1 MGAWEEGRTRWYK
14 IISWLVSCLAGQVTF
29 SPFFTAF
36 DSLPCWLSTL
46 SVLYSVLCTYTKYSV
61 QEILLFY
68 YSILF
73 YYFINIFYCIFFS
86 EISSI
91 LMLIVQE
98 WYAGGFP
105 RIVGGG
111 TNSPTWHVFFWIH
124 PCSILV
130 WRRSGV
136 LYQSSILHP
145 LCTIYSRV
153 HPVQSTLEWSMH

>member
-111 TNSPTWHVFFWIH
+111 TKSPTWHDFSGSIH
-124 PCSILV
+124 VPFLSGDGLGFCTSPPFSILCV
-130 WRRSGV
+130 QYTPEYT
-136 LYQSSILHP
+136 L
-145 LCTIYSRV
+145 SRV
-153 HPVQSTLEWSMH
+153 L